1 MADPQQRDEM
11 GNTRLM
17 VLVASQS
24 PSEAQLSKLL
34 AAQRLAVN
42 TQDAESGYTAMHKC
56 LYRGNL
62 VAALHML
69 RARPDIDLS
78 VRDKEGLT
86 CLDLLNATM
95 KLPRM
100 LAPRHPGARSLSPI
114 KRSDRHMEAS
124 SDSDSESMFD
134 TDDEHNGFGNPSESR
149 SPLRHEGSAQLSPS
163 RSVPRNLSAASYDLL
178 GGAGAHADGGDAADD
193 GADPSSPTRSHRG
206 RSPTRRSPRGSK
218 SSELL
223 RDKTASCAIASVA
236 AAAAGTDAAM
246 SVWSWGS
253 NNNFVLGFPNS
264 GDRTYPERLDLTSTL
279 ISQRRRSLQSNSVSL
294 ETLSDFDPR
303 IEQVAMSKYH
313 ACILTGKRLYTH
325 GFGPGGRLGLGH
337 EETMMR
343 PTEVPQL
350 SGRAR
355 FVAVG
360 PDHTIAISD
369 DGGLWTWGSN
379 EYSQLGYPV
388 ESTGRGP
395 PRQLFPQLIALKK
408 IYFSGAAAAKFHSVA
423 FTSSGSLYTWGTNQ
437 GQLGYDQAVQPTP
450 RKVTS
455 FPQQAILQ
463 VSATNGSTAVLVA
476 TNEVFVFAQSTCT
489 KVMFP
494 KPSVPNIVSRHTSS
508 MQRQQ
513 HVLKIVS
520 GNHQYATLMSSGD
533 VFLWTPPAPPG
544 TAVRDPW
551 QQTNFPM
558 RRPRIVWSVRRKH
571 LAARDVAIGID
582 SSIVIGTDSG
592 HVFLGTRRQQGPQ
605 PASPAQPQQVQSLAA
620 KERSVYVSPRVAAAI
635 ASSGSPAK
643 QASAPPPGAGDTT
656 APAAAGS
663 FSSAGLSST
672 DPAVFFKYTKVPN
685 LQHIVMVVA
694 SIGGA
699 FAAVRSDRRPA
710 LAPVPPSTLAADMR
724 AALFPQPPFFNL
736 CKHHEF
742 KSIGY
747 SPEKSAGAAAKER
760 FLAAILPGVPEDVA
774 LSGVVE
780 LGREPA
786 EQQLDDIPRPV
797 GLGDVVFVTEGG
809 TRISAHRI
817 VLAARSTVFRNLL
830 LSVGETPSGDALAAQ
845 TAPRKSKGQQKGK
858 PAARPGADVIP
869 IVPEPLDDGSIMIS
883 IPTVH
888 PAALVC
894 ILEFIYT
901 GRFKKQWTTASLLS
915 ASAAAAAA
923 ASSAGAAGTAANR
936 QSTST
941 QSKKDRSRQAAIN
954 PQDLFGTRIYHEF
967 TRLAR
972 ALRLDDTEILHASM
986 EPGALI
992 STSDRLREAYTLVH
1006 ESLMDTLTDVV
1017 IRLAGGETVRAHRI
1031 MLAAR
1036 SPFFSALLGP
1046 RSAWA
1051 RSEHGDEDL
1060 GDQGTLSKAAV
1071 VGLEHIKRP
1080 VFELALQW
1088 MYTDASQR
1096 ALFSETAHETPSDFI
1111 AFVLDVLAAAN
1122 EMLLEPLKR
1131 ICGDVLFRI
1140 TDIKNVVAILEIADM
1155 YNVEAL
1161 KAACLEFVCWNLE
1174 TFIENHG
1181 LEDVD
1186 LALLGD
1192 VEARMRVLQ
1201 TAKFPHLFGDRG
1213 FYTRLRQITAKYEH
1227 EQREKRR
1234 VAAEQRK
1241 LEKQQRSSSKTRD
1254 VPGIDLQ
1261 ERLAVPLSPSVS
1273 PVSSSPYVE
1282 SFGPLSTPQ
1291 TGTRVGSLESMA
1303 TDSFAG
1309 RASPYATT
1317 PSLRSPLFRATKT
1330 SSESLRS
1337 LAASG
1342 AASANASG
1350 IPMSPVQTAGTE
1362 GQVEDGV
1369 FSIDME
1375 AEAHPTKRASQLR
1388 GPHDSPRSAAV
1399 GASQDAGT
1407 PSKAARPPLAR
1418 LEMLDRLAEL
1428 MLDPPEVSPSP
1439 PVAAVSPSYK
1449 AWSPATNPQEVRGKP
1464 SLRDIMN
1471 EAREQARAA
1480 SETSRPPVPSAIRRS
1495 PGLPPSNAF
1504 SPRVAAAAAAP
1515 VSQSPFF
1522 LGEPLEPLTK
1532 SVSSTSSGTGAAKNK
1547 LSQKQRKM
1555 QAAAAAAAAANS
1567 VGSGTLAPGTGPA
1580 SALQPP
1586 TSSSAWPAA
1595 PASFTSKAAAAT
1607 PPTASAASASEGPA
1621 WAEKI
1626 TAQGP
1631 ATPIKSLRQIQEEEE
1646 MFKRKQP
1653 QQPKETRAS
1662 LLSPKI
1668 ARTEARPKSSSG
1680 SASAASGG
1688 AVTVPIGVFLGAQ
1701 QPKQAAPSA
1710 GWTGWN
1716 VPSPASSPAQPG
1728 VNAAAAP
1735 ASFSSAPA
1743 RPSPQRP
1750 SGLGNASVATA
1761 KTQPAPGGQRDKLR
1775 PTVPS
1780 FSSIQDEQKAQ
1791 VLARTKVLKKPLGRI
1806 QLEERAVQDLAAF
1819 YAMTRASGTGE
1830 WIRIT
1835 HVA

>member
-694 SIGGA
+694 
-699 FAAVRSDRRPA
+699 
-710 LAPVPPSTLAADMR
+710 T
-724 AALFPQPPFFNL
+724 LFPQPPFFNL

-901 GRFKKQWTTASLLS
+901 GRFKK
-915 ASAAAAAA
+915 
-923 ASSAGAAGTAANR
+923 
-936 QSTST
+936 
-941 QSKKDRSRQAAIN
+941 
-954 PQDLFGTRIYHEF
+954 H
-967 TRLAR
+967 
-972 ALRLDDTEILHASM
+972 M

-1017 IRLAGGETVRAHRI
+1017 IRLAGGETVH
-1031 MLAAR
+1031 
-1036 SPFFSALLGP
+1036 
-1046 RSAWA
+1046 
-1051 RSEHGDEDL
+1051 L

-1261 ERLAVPLSPSVS
+1261 ERLA
-1273 PVSSSPYVE
+1273 
-1282 SFGPLSTPQ
+1282 

-1362 GQVEDGV
+1362 
-1369 FSIDME
+1369 
-1375 AEAHPTKRASQLR
+1375 
-1388 GPHDSPRSAAV
+1388 
-1399 GASQDAGT
+1399 
-1407 PSKAARPPLAR
+1407 
-1418 LEMLDRLAEL
+1418 
-1428 MLDPPEVSPSP
+1428 
-1439 PVAAVSPSYK
+1439 
-1449 AWSPATNPQEVRGKP
+1449 
-1464 SLRDIMN
+1464 
-1471 EAREQARAA
+1471 
-1480 SETSRPPVPSAIRRS
+1480 
-1495 PGLPPSNAF
+1495 
-1504 SPRVAAAAAAP
+1504 AP

-1567 VGSGTLAPGTGPA
+1567 
-1580 SALQPP
+1580 
-1586 TSSSAWPAA
+1586 
-1595 PASFTSKAAAAT
+1595 
-1607 PPTASAASASEGPA
+1607 
-1621 WAEKI
+1621 I

-1668 ARTEARPKSSSG
+1668 ARTEAR
-1680 SASAASGG
+1680 
-1688 AVTVPIGVFLGAQ
+1688 LGE
-1701 QPKQAAPSA
+1701 
-1710 GWTGWN
+1710 
-1716 VPSPASSPAQPG
+1716 
-1728 VNAAAAP
+1728 
-1735 ASFSSAPA
+1735 
-1743 RPSPQRP
+1743 
-1750 SGLGNASVATA
+1750 L
-1761 KTQPAPGGQRDKLR
+1761 RDKLR